1 MKSKIKIFIAV
12 FALAALITTVQ
23 AQQNTVTGDKGTK
36 TTSFNGKTQT
46 NNLYHGAQITVSAA
60 AISATLSPVFN
71 VQLQYSPNDGL
82 TWINLGDSSAS
93 VTSSNKTIGIQIYPT
108 NFSATPGAS
117 PTTLVMGTDVD
128 LQLNCVLPKTWR
140 LVYHVRSGSG
150 VVSVVLTDTYVNY
163 FL

>member
-1 MKSKIKIFIAV
+1 MKSKFRMFIAGLV
-12 FALAALITTVQ
+12 LAALTTTVQ
-23 AQQNTVTGDKGTK
+23 AQQNTITGDVGTK

-46 NNLYHGAQITVSAA
+46 NSQYRGAQITVSAA

-71 VQLQYSPNDGL
+71 VQLQFSPDDGL
-82 TWINLGDSSAS
+82 TWINLGDSTAS

-117 PTTLVMGTDVD
+117 PTTLAMGTDVD

-140 LVYHVRSGSG
+140 LVYHVRKGSG
-150 VVSVVLTDTYVNY
+150 VVSVVLTNTYVNY